1 MEIGVFF
8 CITLV
13 VNEGEFKEIKSVVW
27 LLDGRVH
34 TIHQFPDSSH
44 QGELMCISQVGVYEQ
59 VGYQKTYL
67 KWLVVF
73 FDTKYGN
80 IIAGQDSWGLECD
93 VCCWSVKCGG

>member
-1 MEIGVFF
+1 M
-8 CITLV
+8 

-73 FDTKYGN
+73 FDTEYGN